1 MARRLNTVNTI
12 SNIPYVSDT
21 FFEREKRIWRTTWL
35 VAGRVSDLDEKGK
48 FITLDLAA
56 INVSVF
62 VVRQDS
68 GGLKA
73 FYNICPHR
81 NGRLLC
87 DEQGR
92 KAAITCRYHGWTFQL
107 DGKLRGI
114 PEEHLFPGIDK
125 NDCSLAPVAV
135 DTWGGFVFVNLD
147 PAPEHTL
154 AEYLKDVPSGLEVY
168 LADPDW
174 RWYTGYQK
182 TFKANWKDLLN
193 IQHEGYH
200 ASHVH
205 KKTLGVY
212 FTPEDCANTLFEGS
226 PGVCSRLTVQRPLAS
241 GELLAKMTTVQ
252 HLAMRY
258 GTTSNWVDQDTS
270 IAAER
275 VADSVNLGASDRW
288 VFDCYTFFPNL
299 LLFVGTDVLTLMI
312 SWPVDAHESVW
323 EIDWFHKDKLRNF
336 GNLFSREQGRL
347 ATRNALTEDWP
358 VVEWAHRNMRAGVIG
373 ASTIGSDME
382 ATVWAHYAKLLQHLD
397 LSERELENE
406 YT

>member
-1 MARRLNTVNTI
+1 M
-12 SNIPYVSDT
+12 
-21 FFEREKRIWRTTWL
+21 
-35 VAGRVSDLDEKGK
+35 SDLDEKGK
-48 FITLDLAA
+48 FITLDLRA

-62 VVRQDS
+62 VVRES
-68 GGLKA
+68 NGNLNA

-81 NGRLLC
+81 NGRLVC
-87 DEQGR
+87 DPQGK

-114 PEEHLFPGIDK
+114 PEQHLFPGIDK
-125 NDCSLAPVAV
+125 NDYSLAPVSV

-147 PAPEHTL
+147 PDPEYSL
-154 AEYLKDVPSGLEVY
+154 AEYMKHVPSGLEAY

-174 RWYTGYQK
+174 QWYAGYEK
-182 TFKANWKDLLN
+182 TFRANWKDLLN

-212 FTPEDCANTLFEGS
+212 FTPGDCANTLFEDS

-252 HLAMRY
+252 HLAMKY

-270 IAAER
+270 VAAEQI
-275 VADSVNLGASDRW
+275 ADSVNLNGSSRW
-288 VFDCYTFFPNL
+288 VFDCYTIFPNL
-299 LLFVGTDVLTLMI
+299 LLFIGKDVLTIMI
-312 SWPVDAHESVW
+312 SRPHDTHESAW

-358 VVEWAHRNMRAGVIG
+358 VVEWAHENMRAGVMNTG
-373 ASTIGSDME
+373 TIGSDME
-382 ATVWAHYAKLLQHLD
+382 ATVSAHYLKLLRHLG
-397 LSERELENE
+397 LSENELENE
-406 YT
+406 YA